1 MTIIKVG
8 LVQKISKIIYNQLV
22 LIKIFRKE
30 IESMKKFLSLLS
42 FLTISGA
49 TMPMVVAAAPYQIN
63 IQSEVRQL
71 QRRIIALESEIEDKN
86 LEEID
91 QRDNHEKYQKLYI
104 ETLDPGYLNYLQD
117 CSKKIRFINK
127 KRISLKNEKLALEEY
142 LERLNNRLSS

>member
-1 MTIIKVG
+1 
-8 LVQKISKIIYNQLV
+8 
-22 LIKIFRKE
+22 
-30 IESMKKFLSLLS
+30 MKKFLSLLS

-71 QRRIIALESEIEDKN
+71 QYRILALESEIEYKN

-91 QRDNHEKYQKLYI
+91 QRDNHEKYEKLYI
-104 ETLDPGYLNYLQD
+104 ETSDPGYLNYLQD
-117 CSKKIRFINK
+117 CRKKIRFINK

-142 LERLNNRLSS
+142 LARLNNRLSS